1 MCGRKTAL
9 SGHTV
14 GEARAHVQGET
25 LKAWALSS
33 ESFELPDH
41 VREERPMR
49 LALLAIMSLTLIV
62 IAISFAARQN
72 LENRNQPAREIR
84 GIPSPY
90 KPFDPSG
97 KPKVIPM
104 PDGGGIVIPDDQNS
118 GADRR

>member
-1 MCGRKTAL
+1 LCGRKTAL

-14 GEARAHVQGET
+14 GEARAHVQGAT
-25 LKAWALSS
+25 LKARALSS

-72 LENRNQPAREIR
+72 PENRNPPAKEIR
-84 GIPSPY
+84 GVPTPY
-90 KPFDPSG
+90 KPFDPSK
-97 KPKVIPM
+97 KPKIIPM
-104 PDGGGIVIPDDQNS
+104 PDGGGVTLPVD
-118 GADRR
+118 